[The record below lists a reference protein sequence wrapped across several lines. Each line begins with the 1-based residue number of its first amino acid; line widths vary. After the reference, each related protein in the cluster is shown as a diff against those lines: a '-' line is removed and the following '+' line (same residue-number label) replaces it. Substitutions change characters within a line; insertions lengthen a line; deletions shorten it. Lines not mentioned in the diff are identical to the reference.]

1 MLWNRGILIMNL
13 SDYRNHAENDLIIDE
28 TQLDTESLRTPQI
41 HSKYLNFLMDEKL
54 HLAKLQYEYKVLRR
68 KKWLYYTGKISQEEL
83 EEEGWEPFQ
92 LNVLKTDI
100 DKFMESDEDL
110 QNIDIKIKYKETVVN
125 YLQDVIKII
134 NNRQWNIRSAID
146 WLKFT
151 NGQ

>member
-1 MLWNRGILIMNL
+1 MNL
-13 SDYRNHAENDLIIDE
+13 SDYRNHAEKDLIIDE

-54 HLAKLQYEYKVLRR
+54 HLAKLQYQYKVLRR

-110 QNIDIKIKYKETVVN
+110 QNIDIKIKYKETVVD